1 MNAAS
6 PTGTRPTAVWPLHG
20 DPRERRAQCALVHAC
35 ILMPTSSPASPPP
48 AVPSLLPAP
57 PALDAG
63 AGRPAASG
71 RYRGPV
77 ADLSTSAWDGTGGA
91 LSRRRLQRKGW
102 LYFSACTDALSVG
115 YAIVDAG
122 LVATAFVYVYDRAT
136 RVLVEEKLTVPFGF
150 GPDFAPDWRQ
160 PWTLARGD
168 RRWQVRP
175 TATGWEV
182 RFDSPALGI
191 AMDVARSGD
200 GLSAISSAPGRP
212 FHHTWKLCAL
222 PVALRIT
229 RGGRTVTTEAG
240 GALDF
245 SLGYPPRVSL
255 WNWASLDGLTADGR
269 RLGLNLVAQFM
280 NGLENALWLDGELIP
295 LAQAT
300 FDYDPANLMQPW
312 RIRTVD
318 GLVDVRFT
326 PDGQRAEHLNA
337 LALKSRF
344 AQPFG
349 RFEGR
354 IAGHPASGHGVVE
367 EHEALW

>member
-1 MNAAS
+1 MNPPIA
-6 PTGTRPTAVWPLHG
+6 PIG
-20 DPRERRAQCALVHAC
+20 
-35 ILMPTSSPASPPP
+35 PPP
-48 AVPSLLPAP
+48 ALQTAP

-71 RYRGPV
+71 RYRGTI
-77 ADLSTSAWDGTGGA
+77 ADLSTAAWDGDRGL

-102 LYFSACTDALSVG
+102 MYFSAVTARYSVG

-122 LVATAFVYVYDRAT
+122 LVATAFVYVYDREQ
-136 RVLVEEKLTVPFGF
+136 RRLIEEKATLPLGF
-150 GPDFAPDWRQ
+150 AARFAPHWRQ
-160 PWTLARGD
+160 PWQLSQRGK
-168 RRWQVRP
+168 RWQITP
-175 TATGWEV
+175 HADGWQV
-182 RFDSPALGI
+182 RFDSPRLTV
-191 AMDVARSGD
+191 AMDVARG
-200 GLSAISSAPGRP
+200 GEGMSAISSAPGRP

-222 PVALRIT
+222 PVALRLGIDGKT
-229 RGGRTVTTEAG
+229 IDMAAS

-245 SLGYPPRVSL
+245 TLGYPPRSSL
-255 WNWASLDGLTADGR
+255 WNWASLDGATDDGR
-269 RLGLNLVAQFM
+269 KLGVNLVAQFM
-280 NGLENALWLDGELIP
+280 NGLENALWLGDELIP

-300 FDYDPANLMQPW
+300 FDYDPAQLMAPW
-312 RIRTVD
+312 RIRTED

-337 LALKSRF
+337 LMLRSRF

-354 IAGHPASGHGVVE
+354 IGNHQASGFGVVE